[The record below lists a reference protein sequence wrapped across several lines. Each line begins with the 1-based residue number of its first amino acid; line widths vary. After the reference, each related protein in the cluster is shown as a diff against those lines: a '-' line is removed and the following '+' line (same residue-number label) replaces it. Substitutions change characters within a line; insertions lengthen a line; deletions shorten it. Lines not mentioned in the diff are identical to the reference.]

1 MYEADGIRVK
11 PTLAVLAGLD
21 GLHRLAN
28 GLTVAQQLLSLA
40 EGPAF
45 ISTNCPEW
53 FERFDVPLVA
63 DVVSNR
69 GSAGGVVTA
78 LAFATTEWVQV
89 VSCQLPFVTKAV
101 LKQLWAHRHAN
112 TDAICLSVGGKIEP
126 LVGLYRRE
134 LVYDWEPRLDGAPAL
149 ISLVE
154 SCRVDEVRWSGEE
167 LRRLNSSRGLRS
179 ADESF
184 SNAWSVGTVPSQVA
198 PW

>member
-1 MYEADGIRVK
+1 MYEADGTRVK
-11 PTLAVLAGLD
+11 PTLAVLSGLE
-21 GLHRLAN
+21 GLQRLPSGA
-28 GLTVAQQLLSLA
+28 TVAQQLLSLSD
-40 EGPAF
+40 GPAF

-53 FERFDVPLVA
+53 FEHFDVPLVA

-69 GSAGGVVTA
+69 GAAGSVVTA

-89 VSCQLPFVTKAV
+89 VSSQRPLVTKGV
-101 LKQLWAHRHAN
+101 LKQLWAHRHAH
-112 TDAICLSVGGKIEP
+112 TDAICLSVDGALEP

-154 SCRVDEVRWSGEE
+154 SCRVDDVRWSGDE
-167 LRRLNSSRGLRS
+167 LRRLNSPRQLRS
-179 ADESF
+179 AAESF
-184 SNAWSVGTVPSQVA
+184 SNAWSIGTVPAQVA